1 MMDQFFLILTSIVCV
16 QRITELLIAKRHTE
30 WMKARGGKEFG
41 AEHYPLIVLIHVLF
55 FASMTVEVFVFKRTM
70 PSWWGVPFTLFL
82 AAQLLRYW
90 CIRSLG
96 RFWNTR
102 IIVLPQAKVVHRGP
116 YRFMRHPNYV
126 VVILELF
133 SLPLIFG
140 AYITSITI
148 SLLNMA
154 VLKFVRIPAEERAL
168 SALTNY
174 RGEMGKRS

>member
-1 MMDQFFLILTSIVCV
+1 MERFFLILTSVVCV
-16 QRITELLIAKRHTE
+16 QRIVELLIAKRHTQ

-41 AEHYPLIVLIHVLF
+41 AEHYPLIVFVHVLF
-55 FASMTVEVFVFKRTM
+55 FVSMAVEVFAFKRTM
-70 PSWWGVPFTLFL
+70 PSWWWGPFTLFL
-82 AAQLLRYW
+82 IAQLLRYW

-102 IIVLPQAKVVHRGP
+102 IVVLPQAKVVHRGP
-116 YRFMRHPNYV
+116 YRFMRHPNYAV
-126 VVILELF
+126 VTLELL

-140 AYITSITI
+140 AYVTCIAI

-174 RGEMGKRS
+174 REEFGKRT